1 MSTPKLGI
9 VAGAGDLPV
18 RLAQF
23 CHETQRPY
31 FVLALKG
38 YADLAWLSLH
48 PHAWVGLGAM
58 GEGLTLLKR
67 AEVRDLV
74 LAGAVRRPSFSD
86 LKLDWRGAKFL
97 ATLGVKSLGDDGL
110 LRILLA
116 EFEKEGLRVVG
127 AHDVLSS
134 MRAPSGVL
142 GRCTPDEQA
151 WNDIRR
157 GIKVV
162 TSLGALDVG
171 QGAVVQQGI
180 VLAVE
185 AAEGTDRMLQ
195 RCKGLKKGGVGGVL
209 VKLCKPSQDHR
220 VDLPSLGPE
229 TVRTAHAAGV
239 RGIAFSC
246 RTSLLIDQSAMVE
259 MADHLGIF
267 LVGVDVEEGIPA

>member
-1 MSTPKLGI
+1 MATPKLGI

-18 RLAQF
+18 RLARF
-23 CHETQRPY
+23 CQDVQRPY

-38 YADLAWLSLH
+38 YTDPGWLSSH
-48 PHAWVGLGAM
+48 PHAWIGLGAM
-58 GEGLTLLKR
+58 GEGLALLKK
-67 AEVRDLV
+67 AEVRDIV

-97 ATLGVKSLGDDGL
+97 ATLSVKSLGDDGL

-157 GIKVV
+157 GIEVV
-162 TSLGALDVG
+162 TSLGTLDVG

-185 AAEGTDRMLQ
+185 AAEGTDLMLQ
-195 RCKGLKKGGVGGVL
+195 RCGTLKKGGVGGVL
-209 VKLCKPSQDHR
+209 VKLCKPSQDRR
-220 VDLPSLGPE
+220 VDLPTLGSE

-246 RTSLLIDQSAMVE
+246 QTSLLIDQSAMVKV
-259 MADHLGIF
+259 ADQLGVF
-267 LVGVDVEEGIPA
+267 LVGVDMEEVVPA